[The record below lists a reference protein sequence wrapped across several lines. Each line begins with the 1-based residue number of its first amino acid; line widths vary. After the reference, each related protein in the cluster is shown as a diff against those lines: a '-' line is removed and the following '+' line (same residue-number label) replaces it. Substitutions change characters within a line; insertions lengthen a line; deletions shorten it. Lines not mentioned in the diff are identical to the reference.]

1 MSSGVAAS
9 DVIRSMMRAGF
20 SRDEIYD
27 VLTGVGLPGEQ
38 IQLLVDRVSAE
49 FHKAKLEPRTS
60 RLGVEVE
67 RVFGGAFEELRSE
80 MFARMDSVARE
91 LEFVKVK
98 LEKLGMQVV
107 ELQTLVERWQLSSTS
122 GLSRAR
128 CRMVNRVST
137 KRKVV
142 KTKNNPKSKILIQ

>member
-9 DVIRSMMRAGF
+9 DVIRSMMRTGF

-38 IQLLVDRVSAE
+38 IQLLTDRVSAE
-49 FHKAKLEPRTS
+49 FHEAKLESRTS

-67 RVFGGAFEELRSE
+67 RVFEGAFEELRHE
-80 MFARMDSVARE
+80 LFARMGSVARE

-122 GLSRAR
+122 NLSRAR
-128 CRMVNRVST
+128 GRRVDRGVNRARS
-137 KRKVV
+137 
-142 KTKNNPKSKILIQ
+142 